1 MKKSKLDKL
10 TEALAEAGYEM
21 RQFKAYSE
29 GRSIDLTIDLIEAQ
43 DDSNG
48 LKPQKDWSNVAD
60 DTVEPV
66 VGTGVYR
73 EGIMSDA
80 VIANE
85 PAAYCVKEDGKAGL
99 PLRY

>member
-48 LKPQKDWSNVAD
+48 LKPQKRL
-60 DTVEPV
+60 PV
-66 VGTGVYR
+66 RRWG
-73 EGIMSDA
+73 A
-80 VIANE
+80 
-85 PAAYCVKEDGKAGL
+85 CL
-99 PLRY
+99 PLLLFYIDFSTGNRIILNTVRFIHIFQ